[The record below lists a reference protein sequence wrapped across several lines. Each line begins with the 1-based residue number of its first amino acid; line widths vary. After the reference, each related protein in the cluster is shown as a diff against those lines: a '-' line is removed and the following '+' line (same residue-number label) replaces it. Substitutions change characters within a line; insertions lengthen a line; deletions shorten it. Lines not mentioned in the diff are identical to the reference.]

1 MSKEEWLKENAVTI
15 ILWSAGI
22 VIAAFGYL
30 VLTLFGISIQLTRV
44 ETNGENTA
52 NRVGRIADA
61 LPALGVQ
68 IAHEEIV
75 KPIEFAIATT
85 MPVQS
90 PDGRWIRSFHFIEPA
105 NMKAFTYT
113 VPMAS
118 QDDLS
123 LTHSLY
129 GLARTTDPNHASF
142 RELQRWSVVAEEPTT
157 TPGFIDAEHSLVVRR
172 GNPDD
177 YLKMLRSAQSRWVEF
192 ELDSEV
198 IDWQSLTEE
207 LSSNS
212 EIKEPE

>member
-1 MSKEEWLKENAVTI
+1 MSKEEWFKENAVTI

-52 NRVGRIADA
+52 ERVDRIATA
-61 LPALGVQ
+61 LPDMGVR
-68 IAHEEIV
+68 IAHEEIA
-75 KPIEFAIATT
+75 KSIEFAIAAT

-90 PDGRWIRSFHFIEPA
+90 QDGRWIRSYHFIEPT
-105 NMKAFTYT
+105 NMTASTYT
-113 VPMAS
+113 VLTDS

-129 GLARTTDPNHASF
+129 GLARITDPNHASF
-142 RELQRWSVVAEEPTT
+142 KELQRWSVIAQEPTT
-157 TPGFIDAEHSLVVRR
+157 TPRFIDAEHSLVIRS
-172 GNPDD
+172 GNPDE
-177 YLKMLRSAQSRWVEF
+177 YLRMLGARQSRRVEF
-192 ELDSEV
+192 VLGSKI
-198 IDWQSLTEE
+198 IDWKSLSEE